1 MTPRQDGAG
10 AAQNTMSFEP
20 VIDAAIE
27 LLRRRRRVT
36 YRVLQR
42 EFGLDDEALADLK
55 DELIL
60 AQRLARD
67 DGGQVLV
74 WAGEADGAGG
84 TPAAGAGVRDSGERR
99 QLTVMFCDLVGSTR
113 LSNRL
118 DPEDLR
124 DIVRAYHAEC
134 AAVLRPSGGHIA
146 QYLGDGLLVY
156 FGWPRANEDDAE
168 RAVLAGLA
176 IVRAVGQLGQRH
188 ATQLPEGLCVRV
200 GIHTG
205 LVVVGGHGDDPEA
218 ALALGEAPNIAA
230 HIQAVAGPDTV
241 MISQAT
247 QALLPPRFDIEALG
261 PVVLKDTQH
270 PVRLARV
277 RGEIDAAAARSSL
290 AARGP
295 LVDAGGHL
303 PPLREA
309 WTQVQAG
316 ATRLV
321 LLAGEAG
328 LGKTRL
334 VDEVCGEAHADG
346 AGVHVLS
353 CSAFHRAS
361 ALHPVAQYLLRRA
374 GLNPDAPGEAALGR
388 LEALLAEDGLDP
400 AGSTPLLQAL
410 LGGETDGSLPPA
422 QLMQALQALL
432 ADWLRAC
439 GREQPAVMVWEDVHW
454 ADPTTLSV
462 MRRLLAT
469 PATRGL
475 LVLATTRP
483 EGEPDLPTSA
493 PVLRLPLQRMG
504 AAAVRQIVLQVAAG
518 RRLAPSMVE
527 HIVKLAEGVP
537 LYAEQITA
545 SVLDAPPG
553 SPTPEVPAT
562 LHASLMS
569 RLDRMGPAKSVAQT
583 AALLG
588 REFSGALLH
597 AVCGL
602 PEPDMARSLQQL
614 VQGDVLAPI
623 AGVSPPRFAFRHAL
637 LQAAA
642 GESMLRSARQ
652 LTHGRI
658 ARVLRE
664 RFPEALEGE
673 PETLA
678 RHLTEA
684 GEVPRAVAQWQRAG
698 ERALGRS
705 AVAEAVLHLKAG
717 LELLP
722 QLRTGQ
728 ARDAAELA
736 LQVLLASALRA
747 AQGVAAPATG
757 AAYERAAALARA
769 LGNRERLIPALN
781 GLYSY
786 HLVSGRCDLALA
798 PAQELL
804 DTARA
809 HGDALFEMIGHRAVG
824 AVAFH
829 VGDPRLAREHLEA
842 GLAQYEPARHAPMAV
857 LLGIDHRVAASNF
870 LALTLAVLGEDEAA
884 VAVQRAGLAWA
895 EQLEHAHSLAQ
906 ALVFHC
912 LLLAVLER
920 WDDIGPL
927 AARAR
932 ELGQRRGFPLMESAG
947 RFFGAL
953 PAAFGGDAAGA
964 LPTLAQGANDWWATG
979 AQNYRPLVEMLLAR
993 THAQLGHDDEVTRLL
1008 EHAAEGITTSGE
1020 TWLEPELWRI
1030 RARLLPGL
1038 RADALARAETLARE
1052 QGALGLLERVRRDA
1066 AQRALA

>member
-1 MTPRQDGAG
+1 
-10 AAQNTMSFEP
+10 MSFEP

-74 WAGEADGAGG
+74 WAGDPEPSSSTGV
-84 TPAAGAGVRDSGERR
+84 TPSPPVAPGERR
-99 QLTVMFCDLVGSTR
+99 RLTVMFCDLVGSTR
-113 LSNRL
+113 LSTRL

-124 DIVRAYHAEC
+124 DVVRSYHAEC

-146 QYLGDGLLVY
+146 QYLGDGLMVY
-156 FGWPRANEDDAE
+156 FGWPQANEDDAE
-168 RAVLAGLA
+168 RAVVAGLG
-176 IVRAVGQLGQRH
+176 IVRAVHQLGLRM
-188 ATQLPEGLCVRV
+188 AARLPEGLSVRV

-205 LVVVGGHGDDPEA
+205 LVVVGGLGEANEA
-218 ALALGEAPNIAA
+218 ALALGEAPNLAA
-230 HIQAVAGPDTV
+230 HIQSVAEPDTV
-241 MISQAT
+241 LLSQAT
-247 QALLPPRFDIEALG
+247 LALLPPRFEVQDLG
-261 PVVLKDTQH
+261 PVVLKDPQH
-270 PVRLARV
+270 PLRLARV
-277 RGEIDAAAARSSL
+277 RGEIDAAAARATL
-290 AARGP
+290 AGRAP
-295 LVDAGGHL
+295 FVDAGGHL
-303 PPLREA
+303 PALRAA
-309 WTQVQAG
+309 WAEVRAG
-316 ATRLV
+316 QTRLV
-321 LLAGEAG
+321 LLSGEAG

-334 VDEVCGEAHADG
+334 ADEICALAQADG
-346 AGVHVLS
+346 APVHILA

-361 ALHPVAQYLLRRA
+361 ALHPIAQYLLRRA
-374 GLNPDAPGEAALGR
+374 GLNPDAPGDDAPQRLLALMADDGLAHPQAA
-388 LEALLAEDGLDP
+388 ALLA
-400 AGSTPLLQAL
+400 TL
-410 LGGETDGSLPPA
+410 LGTEAAAPGVAPSA
-422 QLMQALQALL
+422 LMQALQALL
-432 ADWLRAC
+432 ADWLRAA
-439 GREQPAVMVWEDVHW
+439 GQAHAALMLWEDVHW
-454 ADPTTLSV
+454 ADPSTLAV
-462 MRRLLAT
+462 MRRLLAA
-469 PATRGL
+469 PAAQGL

-483 EGEPDLPTSA
+483 DGEPTLGA
-493 PVLRLPLQRMG
+493 PAAPLRLALQRMD
-504 AAAVRQIVLQVAAG
+504 AAAVRHLVAQVA
-518 RRLAPSMVE
+518 LAATGQVLSPVLME
-527 HIVKLAEGVP
+527 RIVTLSEGVP
-537 LYAEQITA
+537 LYAEQITR
-545 SVLDAPPG
+545 SVIDAPA
-553 SPTPEVPAT
+553 SATYLEVPAT

-569 RLDRMGPAKSVAQT
+569 RLDRMGTAKAVAQT

-602 PEPDMARSLQQL
+602 PEGEMARALQNL
-614 VQGDVLAPI
+614 VQGDVLAPV

-664 RFPEALEGE
+664 RFAESLEAE

-684 GEVPRAVAQWQRAG
+684 GEMSRALAQWQRAG

-705 AVAEAVLHLKAG
+705 AVAEAVSHLHEGLALVAQLKAG
-717 LELLP
+717 SP
-722 QLRTGQ
+722 
-728 ARDAAELA
+728 RDAAELA

-757 AAYERAAALARA
+757 AAYERAATLARA

-781 GLYSY
+781 GLYSF

-798 PAQELL
+798 PARELL

-829 VGDPRLAREHLEA
+829 VGDPAAARSHLEA
-842 GLAQYEPARHAPMAV
+842 GLALYEPERHAPMAV

-870 LALTLAVLGEDEAA
+870 LALTLAVLGEDDAA
-884 VAVQRAGLAWA
+884 VQVQRDGLAWA
-895 EQLEHAHSLAQ
+895 TELDHAHSLAQ

-920 WDDIGPL
+920 WADIPPL
-927 AARAR
+927 AERAQ
-932 ELGQRRGFPLMESAG
+932 ELGRRRGFPLMESAG
-947 RFFGAL
+947 RFFTGCAL
-953 PAAFGGDAAGA
+953 AYGGDAQTA
-964 LPTLAQGANDWWATG
+964 LPQMVQAASDWWATG
-979 AQNYRPLVEMLLAR
+979 AHNYRPLIELLLAR
-993 THAQLGHDDEVTRLL
+993 IHAEQGDEAEVGRLL
-1008 EHAAEGITTSGE
+1008 DAARAGIEASGE
-1020 TWLEPELWRI
+1020 RWLEPEWWRV
-1030 RARLLPGL
+1030 RALLRPAE
-1038 RADALARAETLARE
+1038 RAEALAKAEALALA
-1052 QGALGLLERVRRDA
+1052 QGAQGLLRRVRHEA
-1066 AQRALA
+1066 GALV